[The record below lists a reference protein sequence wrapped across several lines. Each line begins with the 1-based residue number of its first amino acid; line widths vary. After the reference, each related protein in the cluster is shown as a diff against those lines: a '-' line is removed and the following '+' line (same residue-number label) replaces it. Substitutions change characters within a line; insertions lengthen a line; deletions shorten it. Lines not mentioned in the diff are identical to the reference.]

1 MLAAGWSVVSASR
14 TPLDYMEELALK
26 PGQSLKHLATDLSN
40 EAGASELARFV
51 RSEHREIH
59 GLVNNAGEILTKM
72 IGITTSEELER
83 IFRTNTFSAYFL
95 SQKLVRMMR
104 GAGSI
109 VNVSSTVAM
118 KGRVGQTA
126 YSASKAAMN
135 GLTIA
140 CAQELAP
147 VRVNS
152 ICPGFVET
160 ELMDTLN
167 EDERSELLKQ
177 IPLRRF
183 ASPQDIA
190 EVVRFLLSDE
200 SCYVSGAV
208 IPVDGGYT
216 A

>member
-1 MLAAGWSVVSASR
+1 MLAAGWSVVTASR
-14 TPLDYMEELALK
+14 NPLDFMEELTLE

-72 IGITTSEELER
+72 IGVTTPEELER
-83 IFRTNTFSAYFL
+83 VFRTNSFSAYFL

-104 GAGSI
+104 GSGSI

-118 KGRVGQTA
+118 KGRAGQTA

-135 GLTIA
+135 GLTLA

-167 EDERSELLKQ
+167 EDQRSELLEQ

-190 EVVRFLLSDE
+190 EVVRFLVSDE